1 MTDASYPGSQRF
13 DSALSMF
20 AQIDFVA
27 RQVLAGVA
35 TATLVMVVKV
45 ENGGGVEPVGKVDIK
60 PLVMQIDADGVGLSH
75 GVIHNVP
82 YARLQ
87 GGTDAIILDPKVGDM
102 GIALFASRDISSVKE
117 TKREGLP
124 GSRRTH
130 DYADAL
136 YIGGVLNGA
145 PERYI
150 RFHDDGIEIKAATV
164 TITGDLTVTGT
175 ATATV
180 DVVGGGKSLKGHT
193 HTGVTTGGGSS
204 GPPS

>member
-13 DSALSMF
+13 DSAQTAF
-20 AQIDFVA
+20 AQMDFVV
-27 RQVLAGVA
+27 RQVLSGVS

-45 ENGGGVEPVGKVDIK
+45 DNAGEVAPVGKVDVK
-60 PLVMQIDADGVGLSH
+60 PLVMQIDADGVGMAH

-82 YARLQ
+82 YARVQ
-87 GGTDAIILDPKVGDM
+87 GGADAIILDPKVGDI

-117 TKREGLP
+117 TKSEGLP

-130 DYADAL
+130 DLADAL
-136 YIGGVLNGA
+136 YIGGVLNGT
-145 PERYI
+145 PEQYI
-150 RFHDDGIEIKAATV
+150 RFHDGGIEIKAATV

-175 ATATV
+175 ATASV
-180 DVVGGGKSLKGHT
+180 DVFGGGKSLKNHT
-193 HTGVTTGGGSS
+193 HTGVTPGGGSS